1 MTTTAVP
8 ETVEEVGEE
17 TETGAVART
26 DLIPPYK
33 VIFLNDNV
41 TTMDFVVAILMNLF
55 HLDQTTAVRVML
67 EVHHTG
73 AAVVAILPMEEA
85 ELRQQQ
91 VHEAARA
98 AGFPLRCLIEPA

>member
-1 MTTTAVP
+1 MTTTATP
-8 ETVEEVGEE
+8 ETIMD
-17 TETGAVART
+17 R
-26 DLIPPYK
+26 
-33 VIFLNDNV
+33 V
-41 TTMDFVVAILMNLF
+41 TAM
-55 HLDQTTAVRVML
+55 RVML

-73 AAVVAILPMEEA
+73 SAVVAVLPMEEA

>member
-1 MTTTAVP
+1 MTTTATP
-8 ETVEEVGEE
+8 DTIEEVQ
-17 TETGAVART
+17 TGGASRA
-26 DLIPPYK
+26 DLAPPYK
-33 VIFLNDNV
+33 VIFLNDDT
-41 TTMDFVVAILMNLF
+41 TTMEFVVAILMNLF
-55 HLDQTTAVRVML
+55 RMDRVTAMRVML

-73 AAVVAILPMEEA
+73 AAVVAVLPMEEA

>member
-1 MTTTAVP
+1 MTTTALP
-8 ETVEEVGEE
+8 DTIEE
-17 TETGAVART
+17 TETVGGSRT

-33 VIFLNDNV
+33 IVFLNDDV
-41 TTMDFVVAILMNLF
+41 TTMEFVVGILMSLF
-55 HLDQTTAVRVML
+55 HLDQPTAVRLML

-73 AAVVAILPMEEA
+73 AAVVAVLPLEEA

-98 AGFPLRCLIEPA
+98 AGFPLRCVIEPA